1 MNEIILRLL
10 TEAVGSSNIAVNE
23 LMSKH
28 TTFKIGGA
36 ADILVSPESLSQLK
50 TVMRIIKQFKVP
62 YTIIGNGSNILVGD
76 KGIRGVVI
84 EISGKMNK
92 CVVDGT
98 KITAESGIKLG
109 GLASAALNANLTGIE
124 FASGIPG
131 TFGGAL
137 YMNAGAYGGEMKD
150 VVESVTYYDI
160 ESEKIFTIPVDECDY
175 GYRKSV
181 FTSGGKII
189 LSAVLNLEQGDYSD
203 IKQSMAE
210 LSKKRNDKQPIDKP
224 SAGSTFKRPE
234 GYFAGTLIQDAGL
247 KGTKIGG
254 AEVSEKHAGFIINSD
269 GATAE
274 DVKNLIEYVKGE
286 VHKKF
291 GVTLEPEVK
300 FIGEF

>member
-10 TEAVGSSNIAVNE
+10 TEAVGSAYITVDE
-23 LMSKH
+23 PMSKH
-28 TTFKIGGA
+28 TTFKIGGP
-36 ADILVSPESLSQLK
+36 ADILVSPESVSQLK
-50 TVMRIIKQFKVP
+50 TVIRIIKQFNVP
-62 YTIIGNGSNILVGD
+62 YTVIGNGSNILVGD

-84 EISGKMNK
+84 ELSGNMNR
-92 CVVDGT
+92 CVVEGT
-98 KITAESGIKLG
+98 KIYAESGIKLG

-160 ESEKIFTIPVDECDY
+160 ENEEIVTIPVDECSY
-175 GYRKSV
+175 GYRKSI

-189 LSAVLNLEQGDYSD
+189 LSAVLNLEQGNYDD
-203 IKQSMAE
+203 IKQRMAE
-210 LSKKRNDKQPIDKP
+210 LTKKRNDKQPIDKP

-234 GYFAGTLIQDAGL
+234 GYFAGTLIQEAGL
-247 KGTKIGG
+247 KGKRIGG
-254 AEVSEKHAGFIINSD
+254 AEVSEKHAGFIINNG

-274 DVKNLIEYVKGE
+274 DVKSLIEYVKGE
-286 VHKKF
+286 VNQKF